1 MINTITLLGNLGKA
15 PELRA
20 TNNGKQYAYF
30 SVATSEN
37 YQKDGRWEKT
47 TEWHN
52 IKVWGQSADRAVS
65 QLKKGSKV
73 YIEGSLKSYA
83 PNPDEPNNRR
93 WEVIAKVWRS
103 LDPKPEHSGDWNQPP
118 AAQNNQWTNPGE
130 LMPPQWGN

>member
-1 MINTITLLGNLGKA
+1 MINAITLIGNLGKA
-15 PELRA
+15 PELRV
-20 TNNGKQYAYF
+20 TSNGKQYAYF

-83 PNPDEPNNRR
+83 PNPD
-93 WEVIAKVWRS
+93 
-103 LDPKPEHSGDWNQPP
+103 KPEHSGDWNQPP